1 MCGLILQ
8 LIADAWFASELKT
21 KSNHQYKIR
30 LHMNAKTFLFVAAW
44 IKPLRTLP
52 VEQRWN
58 VLEAVTEYA
67 TTSQMTKQ
75 LDLMETIAFAFIR
88 NEIDRMKNYRAEA
101 RERKRGYYNALEK
114 NECEPTKQQEET
126 IPKDAN
132 DATDANACNE
142 EQVNAP
148 YYIISESES
157 VSKSKSDK
165 KSSTSTCV
173 CACVRGIA
181 RPTSPI
187 SRQRRKKSVR
197 GGP

>member
-1 MCGLILQ
+1 
-8 LIADAWFASELKT
+8 
-21 KSNHQYKIR
+21 
-30 LHMNAKTFLFVAAW
+30 MNAKTFLFVAAW

-58 VLEAVTEYA
+58 VIEAITEYA
-67 TTSQMTKQ
+67 TTGQMTKQ
-75 LDLMETIAFAFIR
+75 LNLMETIAFAFIS

-101 RERKRGYYNALEK
+101 RERKRIVCNNPQEK
-114 NECEPTKQQEET
+114 ECETTDQTDET
-126 IPKDAN
+126 IPCNAN
-132 DATDANACNE
+132 DANYTNACNE

-181 RPTSPI
+181 GPTSPI

>member
-1 MCGLILQ
+1 MHGLHRNGKQSQIV
-8 LIADAWFASELKT
+8 
-21 KSNHQYKIR
+21 YKKRR

-67 TTSQMTKQ
+67 TTGQMTKQ
-75 LDLMETIAFAFIR
+75 LDLMETIAFAFMR

-101 RERKRGYYNALEK
+101 RERKRIACNAQEK
-114 NECEPTKQQEET
+114 QECEPTKQLEET
-126 IPKDAN
+126 IPDDAN
-132 DATDANACNE
+132 DAKDANVCIE
-142 EQVNAP
+142 EQEDAP
-148 YYIISESES
+148 FDIISVSG
-157 VSKSKSDK
+157 SKSESDK

-181 RPTSPI
+181 GTASSI
-187 SRQRRKKSVR
+187 SRPRRMKSQS